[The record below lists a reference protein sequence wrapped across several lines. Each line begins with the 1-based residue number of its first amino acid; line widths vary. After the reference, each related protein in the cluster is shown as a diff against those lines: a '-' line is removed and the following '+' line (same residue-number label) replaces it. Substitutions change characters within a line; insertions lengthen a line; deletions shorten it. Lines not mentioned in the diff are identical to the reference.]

1 MSSSYSYEWAC
12 GIADSAVRELSGLD
26 EGEEEVPT
34 SLIVRAIDIL
44 KKRTPFTDAHGRAQ
58 DLSKVL
64 RLRSDDAQA
73 RREANA
79 EGEQY
84 EEYAAWRKGHLP
96 NEQDVGEMLGSWIP
110 GRGGVP
116 VGDVGRVRFL
126 RQRYSDWPALAPHTD
141 PTFPCWERAAIDEWM
156 ARHPEAIGS
165 AGDPLTVAQ
174 VAEYVG
180 LSVRTVQ
187 TYRTDGRMP
196 PATMIGRTPTWT
208 RAQIDQWMTSRPG
221 QGARTDLR

>member
-96 NEQDVGEMLGSWIP
+96 NEQDVGA
-110 GRGGVP
+110 VH
-116 VGDVGRVRFL
+116 FTHL
-126 RQRYSDWPALAPHTD
+126 RAHETSLHLVCRLLLEQKNTHAQGTN
-141 PTFPCWERAAIDEWM
+141 
-156 ARHPEAIGS
+156 IGCC
-165 AGDPLTVAQ
+165 LH
-174 VAEYVG
+174 
-180 LSVRTVQ
+180 L
-187 TYRTDGRMP
+187 
-196 PATMIGRTPTWT
+196 
-208 RAQIDQWMTSRPG
+208 
-221 QGARTDLR
+221 